1 MALRRK
7 SRSRGFTL
15 IELLV
20 VISIIAVLIGLLL
33 PAIQKVREAAART
46 TCLNNIGKNIGL
58 AAFNYQVA
66 RKGNM
71 PTFEGTNL
79 IQSPFIAILP
89 FVEQET
95 VYKNIRTGGTGVSLS
110 PHVPVYQCPSDRTY
124 VITGTGTTMAPNNY
138 GMISYAANYQV
149 FGNPKPHIDRSFNH
163 GTSSTII
170 FGEKS
175 AAYGSGAT
183 SVPWPSTATPTMAG
197 NVYAWNRSDFPNAAM
212 ATAPKLDYAP
222 AFGYTAAGPQSTP
235 ANGTEQGWALNTLFE
250 EKPYFAVCGL
260 AGSPHTAAGI
270 NVAMGDGSAR
280 SIAPEVD
287 PAIWALLLNASSAI
301 GPTGDY

>member
-7 SRSRGFTL
+7 SRARGFTL

-20 VISIIAVLIGLLL
+20 VISIIAILIGLLL

-71 PTFEGTNL
+71 ATFEGKV

-89 FVEQET
+89 FLEQDT
-95 VYKNIRTGGTGVSLS
+95 VYKNIQTAGTGAANS

-138 GMISYAANYQV
+138 GMISYGANYQV
-149 FGNPKPHIDRSFNH
+149 FGNPKPHIDRSFGH
-163 GTSSTII
+163 GTSSTIL
-170 FGEKS
+170 FAEKY

-183 SVPWPSTATPTMAG
+183 SVPWAATATPTMAG
-197 NVYAWNRSDFPNAAM
+197 NVYAWNRNDVPNAAM

-222 AFGYTAAGPQSTP
+222 AFGYTAAGPDSSP
-235 ANGTEQGWALNTLFE
+235 ANGTEKGWPLTTLFDD
-250 EKPYFAVCGL
+250 KPYFAVCGV
-260 AGSPHTAAGI
+260 AASPHTAAGI

-287 PAIWALLLNASSAI
+287 STIWSLLLAANNPI